1 MPSTKEFILMST
13 PEEIWHDDL
22 LGRREEAEHLMAYI
36 ESIQRR
42 PLLREDARSY
52 TIAIDAP
59 YGQGKTFFLRHL
71 HQHLSLNHPVAFVDA
86 WTDDLADE
94 PLTALAATLK
104 KALTPLLETS
114 SAIEGKWESVTEKAG
129 KVAKIVALGLLR
141 KAVATAITGVAADQL
156 AELLSGTTEAFK
168 EAARESVQDIGDD
181 TVAGAAGVL
190 KIMSPVELM
199 SGRIKEFEAGQKA
212 ISELKA
218 SLSALVTSLNDSE
231 LSAPIIIIIDELDR
245 CRPTYAVKLLE
256 EIKHLFD
263 VPGILFI
270 FGMNGEQLGHSL
282 SGAYGPNFDGRSY
295 LRRFVNRQ
303 YSIKLPDLFPLISS
317 LIKKT
322 SIQDDK
328 FYFPSTKKE
337 NSISPVLLPEILSKL
352 MKSYRLGPRSAFHI
366 VDMLKTCAALTGDIP
381 LFGPYIILQIL
392 SRETGALNG
401 ELVRPTGPQPLFY
414 INRPDNSE
422 ILDAWTVA

>member
-1 MPSTKEFILMST
+1 
-13 PEEIWHDDL
+13 
-22 LGRREEAEHLMAYI
+22 
-36 ESIQRR
+36 
-42 PLLREDARSY
+42 
-52 TIAIDAP
+52 
-59 YGQGKTFFLRHL
+59 
-71 HQHLSLNHPVAFVDA
+71 
-86 WTDDLADE
+86 
-94 PLTALAATLK
+94 
-104 KALTPLLETS
+104 
-114 SAIEGKWESVTEKAG
+114 
-129 KVAKIVALGLLR
+129 
-141 KAVATAITGVAADQL
+141 
-156 AELLSGTTEAFK
+156 
-168 EAARESVQDIGDD
+168 
-181 TVAGAAGVL
+181 
-190 KIMSPVELM
+190 
-199 SGRIKEFEAGQKA
+199 
-212 ISELKA
+212 
-218 SLSALVTSLNDSE
+218 
-231 LSAPIIIIIDELDR
+231 
-245 CRPTYAVKLLE
+245 LLE

-414 INRPDNSE
+414 INRTDNSE
-422 ILDAWTVA
+422 ILDAWTVAKKAEELSHDTAENLNRNHARESEIGDFLYEAKKFNSPKNLFADPRRYRDLLDTVGRFDTGSKNI